1 MHAAARRPYNLPS
14 PEKLTDST
22 LPLIW
27 PAPYPGHPM
36 NGDPVLSSD
45 VPAAPGTATIDG
57 VSEEYARLMRKLQAD
72 SLAARQ
78 STRTDKA
85 LHAAHH
91 VATLLA
97 ALAFAAMM
105 GLVIIASL
113 S

>member
-1 MHAAARRPYNLPS
+1 
-14 PEKLTDST
+14 
-22 LPLIW
+22 
-27 PAPYPGHPM
+27 
-36 NGDPVLSSD
+36 
-45 VPAAPGTATIDG
+45 
-57 VSEEYARLMRKLQAD
+57 MRKLQAD
-72 SLAARQ
+72 SLVARQ

>member
-1 MHAAARRPYNLPS
+1 RPLYNLPS
-14 PEKLTDST
+14 QEKLTDST

-27 PAPYPGHPM
+27 PAPYLEYLR
-36 NGDPVLSSD
+36 NDDRAFS
-45 VPAAPGTATIDG
+45 ATSAMAYEQSPIDD
-57 VSEEYARLMRKLQAD
+57 VSEEYARLMRKLHAD
-72 SLAARQ
+72 SLLARQ